1 MPERVPSRLLDFL
14 DVASEDEDS
23 NSDANDNCKN
33 IMEII

>member
-1 MPERVPSRLLDFL
+1 MLERVPSRLLDFL

-23 NSDANDNCKN
+23 NFDANDNCNK